1 MSGDIHQPLTSVL
14 SIDDDEML
22 TLLCDKT
29 TISGRLERRKRRQV
43 RWQRYPHY
51 VCCRWCDID
60 MSGDVAI
67 HSTTHQCSVN

>member
-29 TISGRLERRKRRQV
+29 TISGRLERRQKK
-43 RWQRYPHY
+43 WQRYLLF
-51 VCCRWCDID
+51 C
-60 MSGDVAI
+60 
-67 HSTTHQCSVN
+67 

>member
-29 TISGRLERRKRRQV
+29 TISGRLERRQKKWQ
-43 RWQRYPHY
+43 RWQRYLLF
-51 VCCRWCDID
+51 C
-60 MSGDVAI
+60 
-67 HSTTHQCSVN
+67 